1 MENVY
6 TLVKRFYSQNGRA
19 NIFVARTLIERY
31 LRAAAWRGR
40 SNEDLCTDWYCIED
54 FLSVIQRRDDSLAH
68 LFIRID
74 YLALFFRYAD
84 AHIDRRPLKRHVE
97 DYFDLS
103 RRNGRLRH

>member
-6 TLVKRFYSQNGRA
+6 ALVKRFYSAHGRA
-19 NIFVARTLIERY
+19 NIFVPRTLIERY

-54 FLSVIQRRDDSLAH
+54 FLAVIQRRDDSLAR

-74 YLALFFRYAD
+74 R
-84 AHIDRRPLKRHVE
+84 K
-97 DYFDLS
+97 S
-103 RRNGRLRH
+103 TRLNSSHW